1 MERTLLKMVKG
12 KNKKS
17 KQKKASTSLECKN
30 WTCIGCNK
38 AFTDPDDQVME
49 CDRCRDHFCINCLIM
64 PQQIYEFVKEPSAL
78 WCSCKCSI
86 AVKTLIKNEKNDKP
100 RSEETDQIR
109 KDLDTTINCVKTLM
123 KDFHCFVNGPNR
135 TQKAN
140 DWAKT
145 EDIPVKPLKDII
157 LEANAEQVREKKEEE
172 RRKKNFIIH
181 RAAEQSTGNE
191 EDRKEGDKKL
201 VRSFLEELELS
212 YDVVEKT
219 TRLAKKTDTSQEKDT
234 PLTEHHR
241 PLMVTLNNSSEVETV
256 MKNLRKLKNAPDELR
271 NLRISPDRSMKEREE
286 VRNLIQRAKNLTEQV
301 TGDFMHIVRGTTII
315 KVKKRTQ

>member
-1 MERTLLKMVKG
+1 MVKG
-12 KNKKS
+12 NNKKN
-17 KQKKASTSLECKN
+17 KQKKASTGLECEN

-49 CDRCRDHFCINCLIM
+49 CDRCRDHFCINCLNM
-64 PQQIYEFVKEPSAL
+64 PQQVYEFMKEPSAL
-78 WCSCKCSI
+78 WCCSKCSI

-140 DWAKT
+140 EWAKT
-145 EDIPVKPLKDII
+145 EDIPVKPLKDLI
-157 LEANAEQVREKKEEE
+157 LEANAEQVREKKEDE

-181 RAAEQSTGNE
+181 RAAEQSTGSE

-219 TRLAKKTDTSQEKDT
+219 TRLGKTTDTSQEKDT

-241 PLMVTLNNSSEVETV
+241 PLMVTHSCEVETV
-256 MKNLRKLKNAPDELR
+256 MKNLRKLKNAPDELQ
-271 NLRISPDRSMKEREE
+271 NL
-286 VRNLIQRAKNLTEQV
+286 
-301 TGDFMHIVRGTTII
+301 
-315 KVKKRTQ
+315 